1 MPHQCVHCG
10 KFYPDASKEIL
21 EGCSCGS
28 KFFFF
33 IRQEALEELKKETAE
48 LTQDEREEITRDVQD
63 IIGIEDE
70 KPVILDL
77 ESICVA
83 KPGKFEIDL
92 VNIFKRK
99 PIVYKLE
106 EGKYIIDIAS
116 SFQIRTGDDL
126 KEVKKLERLEEKEKD
141 KEE

>member
-21 EGCSCGS
+21 EGCPCGS
-28 KFFFF
+28 RFFFF
-33 IRQEALEELKKETAE
+33 VRQEAMEDLKKETEE
-48 LTQDEREEITRDVQD
+48 LTPEDREEITKD
-63 IIGIEDE
+63 IKDIVGLEDE

-77 ESICVA
+77 ESIRVE

-99 PIVYKLE
+99 PLVYRLA

-116 SFQIRTGDDL
+116 SFQLRRGKNMD
-126 KEVKKLERLEEKEKD
+126 EVKKLEKQEEQASKK
-141 KEE
+141 K